1 MAFNQSVCPS
11 LLCLTLLL
19 LCACRVAAM
28 MQRGAEKLGYK
39 DTKDCLFGTYDYKHY
54 CTPKW
59 PYGKGVRAALP
70 PFFGLKEKMPIL
82 LGMLMVRKHAP
93 ANTFVHCLSCT
104 SACRFIVGCRSLATH
119 I

>member
-1 MAFNQSVCPS
+1 
-11 LLCLTLLL
+11 
-19 LCACRVAAM
+19 M